1 MCDRLKELDRYSEP
15 VRLNYDGGKV
25 MMKSYMG
32 LGMTILSFIAI
43 TAYFLTL
50 VLTLVSKN
58 RINVNQST
66 EFTYEMID
74 PASDP

>member
-43 TAYFLTL
+43 TAYLLTL

-58 RINVNQST
+58 RINVN
-66 EFTYEMID
+66 
-74 PASDP
+74 